1 VEQEHL
7 EKSGSTDTGRSP
19 DSTER
24 DIRKEAADISDKDL
38 AADTVRRL
46 TLEDSKGQLA
56 DQDLVLLA
64 WLHVELGQILDATRL
79 FERLRTSGRSGPDV
93 ASGYALT
100 LFWTDLPGKAFI
112 VADEALAQYP
122 EDPGLSAMMLRLLA
136 SKAQF
141 QEAHKHL
148 SAAANAIDVLRPALP
163 LMLLVWLWGQQ
174 LSPTRLLRIDRLA
187 DEWHAVVFTPWQ
199 RHMISEASTDTTVVK
214 EARLRA
220 DRYARARATLI
231 ATASRVFP
239 FVLIGL
245 LAFVICCYVGVA
257 LAYTA
262 TEGGALPSRAYIVHT
277 VIGLVTLAM
286 IALTLLHRNALRRAY
301 TLVGAAIFTASA
313 LFALTMIKNVGILST
328 DSGSGTVSGL
338 QSQFLVFSGIAILI
352 VAGQAAF
359 SAVPRSIKRMEPV
372 GNLLAEVCDLIYFTS
387 YSSLQTSHE
396 LRLYCADQVETVARS
411 LERFFWSGSA
421 KRRMTMDVAMS
432 RSAKAV
438 VGSVRSLK
446 RQLLV
451 PDDKGQRE
459 VATSA
464 NVLLS
469 HLVEG
474 TLRTELGE
482 KVDED
487 EISSTYSETRQA
499 KLGLLGRVIVPLL
512 AAATIALVPMFE
524 GDGQAWA
531 IAVLVL
537 LAVLSLLKRIDPE
550 IDERIRSTKY
560 LTSVAMPG
568 ALSQQRGA

>member
-1 VEQEHL
+1 
-7 EKSGSTDTGRSP
+7 
-19 DSTER
+19 
-24 DIRKEAADISDKDL
+24 
-38 AADTVRRL
+38 
-46 TLEDSKGQLA
+46 
-56 DQDLVLLA
+56 
-64 WLHVELGQILDATRL
+64 
-79 FERLRTSGRSGPDV
+79 
-93 ASGYALT
+93 
-100 LFWTDLPGKAFI
+100 
-112 VADEALAQYP
+112 
-122 EDPGLSAMMLRLLA
+122 
-136 SKAQF
+136 
-141 QEAHKHL
+141 
-148 SAAANAIDVLRPALP
+148 
-163 LMLLVWLWGQQ
+163 
-174 LSPTRLLRIDRLA
+174 
-187 DEWHAVVFTPWQ
+187 
-199 RHMISEASTDTTVVK
+199 
-214 EARLRA
+214 
-220 DRYARARATLI
+220 
-231 ATASRVFP
+231 
-239 FVLIGL
+239 
-245 LAFVICCYVGVA
+245 
-257 LAYTA
+257 
-262 TEGGALPSRAYIVHT
+262 VHT

-451 PDDKGQRE
+451 ADDKGQRE

-550 IDERIRSTKY
+550 IDERIRCTKY